1 MFTLLL
7 DVFIKKEL
15 EDYDVTV
22 LHFKNGL
29 QELADSFRERM
40 EKSATLYYMKDF
52 QRCDENLEY
61 YREDIFQ
68 LADNDYTL
76 SVMFLG
82 NEIISVG
89 LYILNR
95 IEDNLVAFL
104 CVE

>member
-15 EDYDVTV
+15 KAYDVTV

-29 QELADSFRERM
+29 QELADSFREKM
-40 EKSATLYYMKDF
+40 EKSVTLYYMKDF
-52 QRCDENLEY
+52 QRCDKNFEY

-68 LADNDYTL
+68 LAGNEYTL

-89 LYILNR
+89 LYIENM
-95 IEDNLVAFL
+95 IEDTLVAFL